1 VVAEG
6 VNMPGTQATSWRF
19 WAGSALLL
27 LGGAIALVLLRIDL
41 GVALAGVAIVA
52 VGVALV
58 GAQVAVLGS
67 WLPRRTPPSD
77 DAEGD

>member
-1 VVAEG
+1 MVD
-6 VNMPGTQATSWRF
+6 MPGTQATSWRV
-19 WAGSALLL
+19 WVGSALLL

-52 VGVALV
+52 VGAALV

-77 DAEGD
+77 DPEGD

>member
-1 VVAEG
+1 
-6 VNMPGTQATSWRF
+6 MPGTQRTTWKV
-19 WAGSALLL
+19 WLGSALLL
-27 LGGAIALVLLRIDL
+27 VAAVIALVLLRIDL

-58 GAQVAVLGS
+58 GAQVAVVGS
-67 WLPRRTPPSD
+67 WLPRRTPPTD